1 MPLTMYKLSVPA
13 FIRGFSA
20 LGGMLDKAEAF
31 ASEKGIPLTELFEAR
46 LAPDMLPL
54 AGQIQRASD
63 TSKNAIGRLTT
74 IEPPRFPD
82 EERSF
87 AELRERIAK
96 TVAFLGTIRP
106 GDLEGSENREVT
118 LNFPKLKVT
127 FTGEDY
133 LLQFV
138 LPNFYFHITTAY
150 DILRHKGVPIGKG
163 DYIGG
168 LG

>member
-1 MPLTMYKLSVPA
+1 MPLTMYTLSVPA

-20 LGGMLDKAEAF
+20 LAGLLDKAEAF
-31 ASEKGIPLTELFEAR
+31 ASEKGMPLAELFEAR

-54 AGQIQRASD
+54 AGQVQRASD

-74 IEPPRFPD
+74 IEAPRFPD

-87 AELRERIAK
+87 AELHERIAK
-96 TVAFLGTIRP
+96 TVAFLETVEP
-106 GDLEGSENREVT
+106 ADLEGSENREVT
-118 LNFPKLKVT
+118 LSFPTLKIT
-127 FTGEDY
+127 FSGEDY
-133 LLQFV
+133 LLKFV
-138 LPNFYFHITTAY
+138 LPNFYFHVTTAH
-150 DILRHKGVPIGKG
+150 DILRHKGVSIGKA